1 MREAVRGAPPPAAEQ
16 TSTPFAEHYVVCGAN
31 ALAHRLIVEL
41 TEHYKVPV
49 VAVVPDRTQDHGP
62 RIERLEGV
70 AAVLEFG
77 TLTPE
82 ALAAA
87 GAAGARGL
95 ALVDG
100 DDQSNIHAA
109 LTAQGLNPTIRI
121 VLRMFNLRL
130 GEQIQSLLTN
140 CAALSGSATA
150 APAFANAALARP
162 NSVQVE
168 DRYLYV
174 AYDADPRANHLCV
187 AADRIDPQD
196 LSRMRLLP
204 ETPSAALP
212 FIALAGKV
220 DGASGLPGQQEQ
232 QEQPEDPD
240 GIAVLQTLPTEPPLR
255 IPLLSRLRYRFLDGL
270 RFFTSARIRLV
281 LCTAFAAVL
290 SASVVIYH
298 FNHSLGWTAYLTLLD
313 MAGSAQPDQMNDPG
327 AGTGGAW
334 QRLAQVV
341 ITFSGIAL
349 VPVITAVAVDL
360 LASGRRGLGRAPSAG
375 LRGHVIV
382 VGLGNVGT
390 RVATLLH
397 ELGVPVAGLE
407 RDPQA
412 RGVAAVRG
420 LGIPV
425 VVGDGPMSDQ
435 LAKVRGRH
443 ARAVVA
449 VTSDDAVNLEA
460 ALEARA
466 LRQDVR
472 MVVRLFDDD
481 FAQHVYATLG
491 DHVASRSVSYLAA
504 PAFAAALMGRE
515 VLGTLSVQRH
525 VLLIAE
531 LTAAEGSALVGM
543 SRNGIEEL
551 DGVRVLAVRVNRAS
565 AAYQWSYADRSRGLR
580 VGDQVVVAATRGG
593 LARLNSLAPHALV
606 PARGAG

>member
-1 MREAVRGAPPPAAEQ
+1 MTEVVRGVLPVAEQ
-16 TSTPFAEHYVVCGAN
+16 PTTPFAEHYIVCGAN
-31 ALAHRLIVEL
+31 ALTHRLIVEL

-49 VAVVPDRTQDHGP
+49 VAVVPDRMHDHGP

-70 AAVLEFG
+70 AAVLESG
-77 TLTPE
+77 KLTPE

-87 GAAGARGL
+87 GVATARGL

-109 LTAQGLNPTIRI
+109 LTAQNLNPGIRI

-130 GEQIQSLLTN
+130 GEQIQSLLAN
-140 CAALSGSATA
+140 CTALSGSATA
-150 APAFANAALARP
+150 APAFANAALERP
-162 NSVQVE
+162 NSVLVE

-174 AYDADPRANHLCV
+174 AYDADPKANHLCV
-187 AADRIDPQD
+187 AASHIDPQD
-196 LSRMRLLP
+196 LSQLELLP
-204 ETPSAALP
+204 KTEPAAAP
-212 FIALAGKV
+212 YIRLAGRV
-220 DGASGLPGQQEQ
+220 DAPKRHPQEE
-232 QEQPEDPD
+232 EQPPLQDP
-240 GIAVLQTLPTEPPLR
+240 GRIAVLQTLSTEPPVRVPLR
-255 IPLLSRLRYRFLDGL
+255 SRLRYRFLDGL
-270 RFFTSARIRLV
+270 RFFTSARIRLL

-298 FNHSLGWTAYLTLLD
+298 FNHSIGWTAYLTLLD
-313 MAGSAQPDQMNDPG
+313 MAGSAQPDQPGDPG
-327 AGTGGAW
+327 GTGGAW
-334 QRLAQVV
+334 QRVAQVV
-341 ITFSGIAL
+341 ITFSGIAV

-397 ELGVPVAGLE
+397 ELGVPVAALS

-412 RGVAAVRG
+412 RGVEAVRA

-425 VVGDGPMSDQ
+425 VVGDGPMADQ
-435 LAKVRGRH
+435 LAKVRARH

-466 LRQDVR
+466 LRPEVR

-481 FAQHVYATLG
+481 FAQHVYNALKQN
-491 DHVASRSVSYLAA
+491 VASRSVSYLAA

-531 LTAAEGSALVGM
+531 LTATQGSALVGM
-543 SRNGIEEL
+543 SRNSIEEL
-551 DGVRVLAVRVNRAS
+551 GGVRVLAVRENRPVS
-565 AAYQWSYADRSRGLR
+565 SYHWNYADRSRGLR
-580 VGDQVVVAATRGG
+580 TGDRVVVAATRSG
-593 LARLNSLAPHALV
+593 LARLNSAAPEGRIPSQAV
-606 PARGAG
+606 G